1 LRVSNVAGHNR
12 GEKEFAM
19 NIDLLSP
26 ESFAAGHPLAQ
37 YKWLRENAPVFW
49 HEEPNGKGFWAVTR
63 YKDVWEV
70 DRNFSAFSSEP
81 TIMITDP
88 LAEQANAF
96 GPYKMM
102 LMMDP
107 PQHTAYR
114 RLIRNEFTVP
124 AAGERTPRMNAL
136 AKQIVDAVI
145 AKGECDFVE
154 AIAGE
159 MPSYVIAELLGIP
172 LDDGREL
179 YKLTE
184 AIHTAPEAQEAGAGA
199 MAVFKMFD
207 YGRKVID
214 EKRARPANDLATKLL
229 QAEVD
234 GKKLEDIEFLLFFL
248 LLIDAGGDTTR
259 NLLSSGLI
267 ALFENPDQL
276 AWLKADLPARLPSAR
291 EELLRW
297 TSPVIYMRRTAKHDV
312 VLAGEQIAE
321 GDKVVMYFGS
331 ANRDPE
337 KFAQPDTL
345 DLSRTPNEH
354 IAFGTGPHGC
364 LGQHIARIEIDAI
377 LSEVLTRLDDLQI
390 VGAPEWLPSN
400 FISGPKHLPVRF
412 RARA

>member
-1 LRVSNVAGHNR
+1 M
-12 GEKEFAM
+12 K
-19 NIDLLSP
+19 IDLLSP
-26 ESFAAGHPLAQ
+26 ESFAAGHPFPQ
-37 YKWLRENAPVFW
+37 YRWLRENAPVFW
-49 HEEPNGKGFWAVTR
+49 HEEPDGKGFWAVTR

-70 DRNFSAFSSEP
+70 DRDFQNFSSEP

-114 RLIRNEFTVP
+114 KLIRAEFTAP
-124 AAGERTPRMNAL
+124 ASSGRTPRMNAL

-145 AKGECDFVE
+145 AKGECDFVND
-154 AIAGE
+154 IAGE
-159 MPSYVIAELLGIP
+159 MPSYVIAELMGLP

-199 MAVFKMFD
+199 MAVFKMFE
-207 YGRKVID
+207 YGRKVIE
-214 EKRARPANDLATKLL
+214 EKRARPADDLATKLL
-229 QAEVD
+229 HAEVD

-259 NLLSSGLI
+259 NLLSAGLI
-267 ALFENPDQL
+267 ALLENPDQL

-297 TSPVIYMRRTAKHDV
+297 TTPVIYMRRTARRDT
-312 VLAGEQIAE
+312 VLAGEKIEQ
-321 GDKVVMYFGS
+321 GQKVVMYFGS
-331 ANRDPE
+331 ANRDAD
-337 KFAQPDTL
+337 KFDRPDTL

-377 LSEVLTRLDDLQI
+377 LTEVLTRMPDI
-390 VGAPEWLPSN
+390 RIAGAPEWLPSN

-412 RARA
+412 RAAQR